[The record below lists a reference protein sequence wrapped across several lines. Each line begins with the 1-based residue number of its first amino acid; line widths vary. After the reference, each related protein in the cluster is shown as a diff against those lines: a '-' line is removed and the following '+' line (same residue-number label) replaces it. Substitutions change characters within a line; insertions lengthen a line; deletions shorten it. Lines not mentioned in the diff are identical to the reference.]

1 MPTSAL
7 RSISLAPLFPDV
19 RAEILHNGY
28 IFLSLVREPNSPVLC
43 VEILFLGFNS
53 VQRSMSGENSC
64 STCVQ
69 CMHNCSPYTMRSFL
83 VSFGVKG
90 PAGELKSVLRLPYG
104 TRITGVFA

>member
-1 MPTSAL
+1 
-7 RSISLAPLFPDV
+7 
-19 RAEILHNGY
+19 
-28 IFLSLVREPNSPVLC
+28 
-43 VEILFLGFNS
+43 
-53 VQRSMSGENSC
+53 MSGENSC